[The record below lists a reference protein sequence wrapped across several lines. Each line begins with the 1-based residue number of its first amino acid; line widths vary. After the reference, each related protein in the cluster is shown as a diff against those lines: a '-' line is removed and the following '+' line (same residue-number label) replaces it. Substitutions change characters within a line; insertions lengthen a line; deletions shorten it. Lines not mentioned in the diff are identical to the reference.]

1 MKFLPVILF
10 VCFFFFYK
18 LQPAACRLHTENVIC
33 DYFLLSHLWIHTL
46 VIYMY
51 IYIFFFLI
59 FCLDYKEMSRLE
71 QNSHVIFQ
79 SCRTFP
85 SKCLTL
91 LWFYVH
97 TLLVALGFLKNVLSF
112 LFVSEKKVHVSLS

>member
-10 VCFFFFYK
+10 VFFFFYK

-33 DYFLLSHLWIHTL
+33 DYFLLSHLWITHTCDL
-46 VIYMY
+46 YVY
-51 IYIFFFLI
+51 IFFLI